1 MNAKRKNALKAAA
14 VAAGLI
20 AVLLP
25 TGCSEM
31 TGGSA
36 PGNPAEP
43 APGSPH
49 TVVAPP
55 TVD

>member
-25 TGCSEM
+25 TGCSAM
-31 TGGSA
+31 TAA
-36 PGNPAEP
+36 PSPVEAAQP
-43 APGSPH
+43 APGS

>member
-1 MNAKRKNALKAAA
+1 MNAKGKKTLKAAA
-14 VAAGLI
+14 LGAGLV
-20 AVLLP
+20 AMLLP
-25 TGCSEM
+25 TGCSSM
-31 TGGSA
+31 ASGPTGPQGQ
-36 PGNPAEP
+36 P